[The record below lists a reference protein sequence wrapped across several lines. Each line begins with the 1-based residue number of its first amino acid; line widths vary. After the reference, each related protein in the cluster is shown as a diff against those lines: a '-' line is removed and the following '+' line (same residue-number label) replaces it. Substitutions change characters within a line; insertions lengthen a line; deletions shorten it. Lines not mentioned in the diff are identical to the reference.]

1 MEARIHVDENEHNSV
16 AGYGNYKD
24 QENEGKEKPGER
36 SIAEQTEE
44 DKVSIHGIIA
54 PLHNSVGFTKDR
66 GGYGRK
72 MEKIWLI
79 YNTVMQSQTNQETL
93 CLFMALKTQFPK
105 RTVSVGLGYFTSYHY
120 SFKKNELG
128 LFTTTC

>member
-1 MEARIHVDENEHNSV
+1 LAHHLVKQHLGHNGGNVQDVHDGELAEQKVHGVMEARIHVDENEHNSV

-72 MEKIWLI
+72 MEK
-79 YNTVMQSQTNQETL
+79 Y
-93 CLFMALKTQFPK
+93 
-105 RTVSVGLGYFTSYHY
+105 
-120 SFKKNELG
+120 G
-128 LFTTTC
+128 LFKIL